1 MKIALVHSAYSR
13 TLPSGENFVVESQAA
28 ALRSHGHEV
37 LLLKAE
43 TDELSLKPF
52 YKLRSMLRVSFGI
65 GKSPYYNLL
74 RFSPDIV
81 LIHNLFPNYGSSWI
95 RRLKKTQKNA
105 KVLIIIH
112 NFRHLCASGNLL
124 RNGNHCEKCIVGS
137 PINSL
142 IHRCYRNSFLYTVPW
157 YISQLFHV
165 SKRNIFDTVDGVI
178 LLSKAT
184 VPYFS
189 RQFAQNTNFFTLP
202 NFVPMNSQL
211 DLEFSPTLKNGKWV
225 VVGRLSAEKGILKLV
240 KNWPSELQLDIFGDG
255 PELPNIQE
263 IIKEKPNITLK
274 GLVSG
279 GDLEQLLPKYLGAIH
294 CSLWVEIAPLTV
306 LEFHRAGLP
315 VIYTGN
321 NFTPFEDEIRIEG
334 FHLEKY
340 ESRYLFQACES
351 ILQNYRE
358 ASINSHRTYL
368 NFYSEDAW
376 TLRFESLLRK
386 IRLR

>member
-13 TLPSGENFVVESQAA
+13 TLPSGENFVVESQAD

-52 YKLRSMLRVSFGI
+52 YKIRSMIRVSLGI

-74 RFSPDIV
+74 TFNPDIV

-95 RRLKKTQKNA
+95 RRLKKTKKNT

-165 SKRNIFDTVDGVI
+165 SKRNIFDTVDGVV

-189 RQFAQNTNFFTLP
+189 KQFAQNTNFFTLP

-225 VVGRLSAEKGILKLV
+225 AVGRLSVEKGILKLV
-240 KNWPSELQLDIFGDG
+240 KKWPSELQLDIFGDG
-255 PELPNIQE
+255 PELPRIQE
-263 IIKEKPNITLK
+263 FIKEKSNITLK
-274 GLVSG
+274 GLVLGSE
-279 GDLEQLLPKYLGAIH
+279 LEQLLPKYLGAIH
-294 CSLWVEIAPLTV
+294 SSLWIEIAPLTV

-315 VIYTGN
+315 IIYTGN
-321 NFTPFEDEIRIEG
+321 NFTPFEDEIAIEG
-334 FHLEKY
+334 VHLEKY
-340 ESRYLFQACES
+340 ESDYLLKACES
-351 ILQNYRE
+351 VLQNYRE

-368 NFYSEDAW
+368 NFYSENAW
-376 TLRFESLLRK
+376 VLRFESLLRK
-386 IRLR
+386 IDLH